1 MMWGCVSCKGVV
13 PLVRVEGRLNG
24 DGYLQL
30 LSGHLQPY
38 AQALG
43 PDFIFM
49 YDNAPCCR
57 ACNIRTWMTQQQITF
72 MEVWPP
78 QSPDLNPIEHVW
90 DLLGRLMDE
99 KKPRKLRELESR
111 LVEEWKKI
119 SAIEI
124 QKLIATMPDRI
135 QAVLANKGVH
145 TKY

>member
-1 MMWGCVSCKGVV
+1 MMWVCISYEGVG
-13 PLVRVEGRLNG
+13 PLVRVEWRLNG

-49 YDNAPCCR
+49 DDNAPCHR
-57 ACNIRTWMTQQQITF
+57 ARKVRTWMTQQQITF

-90 DLLGRLMDE
+90 DLLRRLMDD
-99 KKPRKLRELESR
+99 KKPKKLRELESR
-111 LVEEWKKI
+111 LVEEWKI

-124 QKLIATMPDRI
+124 QKLIALI
-135 QAVLANKGVH
+135 
-145 TKY
+145 

>member
-1 MMWGCVSCKGVV
+1 MWGSVSCEGVG

-38 AQALG
+38 AQALW
-43 PDFIFM
+43 PHFIFM
-49 YDNAPCCR
+49 DDNAPCHR
-57 ACNIRTWMTQQQITF
+57 ARKVRTWMTQQQITF

-90 DLLGRLMDE
+90 DLLGRLMDD
-99 KKPRKLRELESR
+99 KKPKKLRELESR
-111 LVEEWKKI
+111 LVEEWKI

-124 QKLIATMPDRI
+124 QKLIA
-135 QAVLANKGVH
+135 LL
-145 TKY
+145 